1 MAEVAKENVLQ
12 LVARLSELQLLE
24 VCDSE
29 DLKLTKTKKDRKSAL
44 KNLLILYISSEDVE
58 DATDDGLALFEKL
71 STQMRELLN
80 EDEEEVKRLQQEQEM
95 KARLMAQQE
104 EEMKARLMA
113 QQEQEMKEQL
123 MAMEM
128 ESKLKALKTT
138 IDEFEAGGTGD
149 LSGGGKVDSV
159 LARLAESKSSDVSF
173 ESIIDRI
180 VTERLKS
187 GVLNMSADS
196 GSGGGQFN
204 SLTGDSGSD
213 GAIRNATS
221 EGIPT
226 VTTTTTTELHKLK
239 LREFKIANGNV
250 GVEGSL
256 DYSDL
261 IMQMKEGLAGGYSQK
276 EVMSGVRR
284 ATKPGSE
291 LRKYLVR
298 NSSMSYEDFKQ
309 TLREFYNVRESQ
321 SIMDEMR
328 EMVQGE
334 NQDLLKY
341 VMSMCAL
348 RDEVF
353 EVSAAEDCP
362 PGEALVKKRFVNS
375 LLSGLRKP
383 TVRLEMQ
390 AVLKLELSDP
400 KLFNEVNQIDKRV
413 KENEKKVGN
422 EVQAAEVKAVE
433 VGKKRAQRQEDAWRD
448 ETAAK
453 LESLTTQV
461 SKLEAMISKVAG
473 VNASSKSS
481 DGSLDE
487 KMASLLA
494 QVQHLTAQMQ
504 EYQSGG
510 TTNGSNNNSAGS
522 SGKFRFKN
530 KCDDCEREKKFCRH
544 CRKCKKEG
552 HKEANCPE
560 N

>member
-29 DLKLTKTKKDRKSAL
+29 NLKLTKTKKDRKSAL
-44 KNLLILYISSEDVE
+44 KNLLIRHISSEDVKE
-58 DATDDGLALFEKL
+58 SADDGKALFEKL

-80 EDEEEVKRLQQEQEM
+80 EDEEEM
-95 KARLMAQQE
+95 KAQ
-104 EEMKARLMA
+104 LMA

-128 ESKLKALKTT
+128 ESKLKALRTT
-138 IDEFEAGGTGD
+138 IDEFEADGTGD
-149 LSGGGKVDSV
+149 LSGGEKVDSV
-159 LARLAESKSSDVSF
+159 LARLAGSKPSDVSF

-196 GSGGGQFN
+196 GSGGGQLN
-204 SLTGDSGSD
+204 SLTGDSGTD
-213 GAIRNATS
+213 GANRNATS
-221 EGIPT
+221 EGRPT
-226 VTTTTTTELHKLK
+226 VTTTTTELHKLK

-261 IMQMKEGLAGGYSQK
+261 IMQMKEGLAVGYSQK
-276 EVMSGVRR
+276 EVMSGVIR

-309 TLREFYNVRESQ
+309 TLREFYNVRESE

-353 EVSAAEDCP
+353 EVSASEDCP
-362 PGEALVKKRFVNS
+362 PGEALVKKRFVSS

-390 AVLKLELSDP
+390 AVLKLEPSDP

-413 KENEKKVGN
+413 KENEKKVGS
-422 EVQAAEVKAVE
+422 EAQAAEVKAVE
-433 VGKKRAQRQEDAWRD
+433 VGKKRAQRHEDAWCD

-461 SKLEAMISKVAG
+461 SKLEAMISKDAG

-494 QVQHLTAQMQ
+494 QVQQLTAQMQ

-510 TTNGSNNNSAGS
+510 ITNGLNSNSGGS

-530 KCDDCEREKKFCRH
+530 KCDDCEREHKFCRH